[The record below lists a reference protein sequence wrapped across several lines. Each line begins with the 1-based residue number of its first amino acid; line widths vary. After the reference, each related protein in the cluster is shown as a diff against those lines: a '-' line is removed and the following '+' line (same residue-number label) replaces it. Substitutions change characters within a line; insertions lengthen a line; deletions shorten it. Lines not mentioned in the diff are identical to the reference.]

1 MNRDSVGKIG
11 SKWCYLMKR
20 GEDCMYDGFV
30 KFNMEN
36 DSIDCVVEFGDKRLG
51 GEALFVPKE
60 GAESEDD
67 GYLMV
72 RCCNQSPESSSERLA
87 AEWQ

>member
-51 GEALFVPKE
+51 GEALFVPRE
-60 GAESEDD
+60 AAESEDD

-72 RCCNQSPESSSERLA
+72 RCCTINLRRA
-87 AEWQ
+87 